1 MQMRVSTIWNRKSEI
16 AALCAAIAIGFG
28 GAAVRAATEKAAPD
42 TAKALIEQTV
52 EQVLGVLRDRS
63 RTVPQRRVELEK
75 IAHARFDFR
84 TMARLVLAR
93 DWKRLEP
100 AKRDEFVDQFT
111 TYLSNDYGSRL
122 ERYQQ
127 EDVKVTGEQPKPRG
141 DVEVRTKIVGGANDG
156 AIVDYRMRKGD
167 DGWRIIDVVIEGIS
181 LVANFRDQFQEVIAR
196 GGPEALLQKLK
207 EKNAAAAEAV

>member
-1 MQMRVSTIWNRKSEI
+1 MNTRSCTSWKTRSEI
-16 AALCAAIAIGFG
+16 AGLTALAAVLWATAIG
-28 GAAVRAATEKAAPD
+28 AATATTPP
-42 TAKALIEQTV
+42 TAKGLIEETV
-52 EQVLGVLRDRS
+52 VEVLAILRDQS
-63 RTVPQRRVELEK
+63 RTVGQRRLELEK

-93 DWKRLEP
+93 DWKRLDS

-111 TYLSNDYGSRL
+111 TYLANDYGSRL
-122 ERYQQ
+122 DRYHQ

-141 DVEVRTKIVGGANDG
+141 DVEVRTKIVGGENDG
-156 AIVDYRMRKGD
+156 AIVDYRMRKGN

-181 LVANFRDQFQEVIAR
+181 LVANFRDQFREVIAR

-207 EKNAAAAEAV
+207 EKNDAAAAET